1 MGQLGLSHFGPLEQK
16 IHFKATLRP
25 KENPSVNQALATSS
39 LDSSPETTRFGSG
52 KSVKRLEDQQLLLGA
67 GQYTND
73 VTLPGQSHLV
83 FLRSPYPHAK
93 ITRLDTMAAK
103 AMPGVYGLITGQD
116 LLAAGVK
123 PMARPMNFK
132 RADGGPLSSTTRYP
146 LATDTVRFVGE
157 PIAAVVADTEENAR
171 NAAEAIQIEFDP
183 LQSASTLAD
192 ALAPNAPLFTEAPDN
207 RVAETRYGDITATQA
222 AFAQAAHVVHLDIVN
237 QRVAALAIEPRSV
250 LAYPENGRL
259 TIRMSSQM
267 PTGVRTTVSDLLGID
282 KEKVRVLV
290 GDVGGGFGMKTG
302 AYAEDVVTAFC
313 AHTLARP
320 VKWIADRSEEFL
332 SSAHGRDIQT
342 KASLALAQDGKILG
356 LRIETLANVGAYPTM
371 TGLAIQMLIGPWV
384 QSSVYDIQT
393 IDYHFTG
400 VMTNTASTGAYR
412 GAGRP
417 EAIYNMERLM
427 DEAARVSGIDRVQ
440 LRRKNLIKPDQMPY
454 KNPMGQVY
462 DTGAFEMIMNEALE
476 KADWHG
482 FAKREAASKAKGLWR
497 GLGIATFL
505 EWTGGNALEENV
517 QVQILADGMIEVV
530 SAVNAM
536 GQGIATSL
544 AQLVVDVF
552 GVDISQVRVILG
564 DTDRANG
571 FGSAGSRSLF
581 TGGSAMRVGAE
592 KTLDKARE
600 LAGQALEA
608 SASDLAYQGGTFSVK
623 GTDLKISLADLAKR
637 QPEARIEMQSSTTA
651 SGPTWPNGCHI
662 CEIELNPATG
672 ETKVVSYISMNDAG
686 RIVNPM
692 IVEGQLDGGAVQGMG
707 QALLEGMVY
716 DAESGQLLT
725 GSLMDYAAP
734 RADIMPEMFHTF
746 TNQTVPSTNNV
757 LGVKGVG
764 ELGTIGA
771 TPCVVNAVADAMAR
785 NGHADKALKLQMPMT
800 AFRLWELLHSV

>member
-1 MGQLGLSHFGPLEQK
+1 M
-16 IHFKATLRP
+16 
-25 KENPSVNQALATSS
+25 NQALATSS
-39 LDSSPETTRFGSG
+39 VDSSPETTRFGSG

-73 VTLPGQSHLV
+73 VTLPNQSYLV

-93 ITRLDTMAAK
+93 ITRLNTSAAK

-116 LLAAGVK
+116 LLTAGVK

-132 RADGGPLSSTTRYP
+132 RADGGPLSSTTRHL

-157 PIAAVVADTEENAR
+157 PIVAVVADSEENAR

-192 ALAPNAPLFTEAPDN
+192 ALAPHPPLFTEAPDN

-267 PTGVRTTVSDLLGID
+267 PTGVRTTVSDLIGLD

-427 DEAARVSGIDRVQ
+427 DEAARVSGIDRIE
-440 LRRKNLIKPDQMPY
+440 LRRKNFIKPEQMPY

-476 KADWHG
+476 KADWQG

-517 QVQILADGMIEVV
+517 QVQILADGMIEVA

-592 KTLDKARE
+592 KTLDKARD

-608 SASDLAYQGGTFSVK
+608 SPADLAYQSGTFSIK
-623 GTDLKISLADLAKR
+623 GTDLQISLADLAKR
-637 QPEARIEMQSSTTA
+637 QPDARIEMQSSTTA
-651 SGPTWPNGCHI
+651 NGPTWPNGCHI

-672 ETKVVSYISMNDAG
+672 ETKVVSYTSMNDAG

-785 NGHADKALKLQMPMT
+785 NGHADKALKIQMPMT
-800 AFRLWELLHSV
+800 SFRLWELLHSA

>member
-1 MGQLGLSHFGPLEQK
+1 M
-16 IHFKATLRP
+16 
-25 KENPSVNQALATSS
+25 NQASATSS
-39 LDSSPETTRFGSG
+39 LDSTPETARFGSG
-52 KSVKRLEDQQLLLGA
+52 QSVKRLEDQQLLVGA

-73 VTLPGQSHLV
+73 VSLPNQSFLV
-83 FLRSPYPHAK
+83 FFRSPYPHAK
-93 ITRLDTMAAK
+93 ITRLDTSAAK
-103 AMPGVYGLITGQD
+103 GMPGVHGLITGQD

-123 PMARPMNFK
+123 PMARAMNFK
-132 RADGGPLSSTTRYP
+132 RADGSPLSSTTRYP

-157 PIAAVVADTEENAR
+157 PIVAVVADTEENAR
-171 NAAEAIQIEFDP
+171 NASEAIQIEFDP
-183 LQSASTLAD
+183 LQSASNLAD
-192 ALAPNAPLFTEAPDN
+192 ALAPNAPLFTDAPDN

-222 AFAQAAHVVHLDIVN
+222 AFKQAAHVVHLDIVN

-259 TIRMSSQM
+259 TIRMSTQM

-342 KASLALAQDGKILG
+342 KASLALAQNGKILG

-427 DEAARVSGIDRVQ
+427 DEAARVSGIDRVE
-440 LRRKNLIKPDQMPY
+440 LRRQNFIKPEQMPY
-454 KNPMGQVY
+454 KNPMGQIY
-462 DTGAFEMIMNEALE
+462 DTGAFEMIMNGALE
-476 KADWHG
+476 KANWQG
-482 FAKREAASKAKGLWR
+482 FAKREAASKAKGFWR

-608 SASDLAYQGGTFSVK
+608 SAADLAYQGGTFSVK
-623 GTDLKISLADLAKR
+623 GTDLQISLADLAKR

-672 ETKVVSYISMNDAG
+672 ETKVVSYTSMNDAG

-707 QALLEGMVY
+707 QALLEGLVY
-716 DAESGQLLT
+716 DPESGQLLT

-785 NGHADKALKLQMPMT
+785 NGHANKALKLQMPMT
-800 AFRLWELLHSV
+800 PFRLWELLHSA

>member
-1 MGQLGLSHFGPLEQK
+1 MGQLGVSHFRPLKQK

-73 VTLPGQSHLV
+73 VTLPGQSYLV

-93 ITRLDTMAAK
+93 ITRLDTSGAK

-123 PMARPMNFK
+123 PMARAMNFK
-132 RADGGPLSSTTRYP
+132 RTDGSPLSSTTRYP

-157 PIAAVVADTEENAR
+157 PIVAIVADTEENAR
-171 NAAEAIQIEFDP
+171 NAAEAIQIDFDP

-267 PTGVRTTVSDLLGID
+267 PTGVRTTVSDLIGID
-282 KEKVRVLV
+282 KEKIRVLV

-462 DTGAFEMIMNEALE
+462 DTGAFEMIMNEALG

-608 SASDLAYQGGTFSVK
+608 SATDLAYQGGTFSVK

-662 CEIELNPATG
+662 CEVELNPATG
-672 ETKVVSYISMNDAG
+672 ETKVVSYTSMNDAG

-785 NGHADKALKLQMPMT
+785 NGNANKALKLQMPMT
-800 AFRLWELLHSV
+800 PFRLWELLHTE

>member
-1 MGQLGLSHFGPLEQK
+1 MSDNATQAIPEQ
-16 IHFKATLRP
+16 
-25 KENPSVNQALATSS
+25 
-39 LDSSPETTRFGSG
+39 TTRFGSG
-52 KSVKRLEDQQLLLGA
+52 NAVKRVEDQLLLMGSGTYA
-67 GQYTND
+67 ND
-73 VTLPGQSHLV
+73 VSLPGQTHLV

-93 ITRLDTMAAK
+93 ITSIDTQAAK
-103 AMPGVYGLITGQD
+103 AMPGVHGVLTGQD
-116 LLAAGVK
+116 LLASGLK

-132 RADGGPLSSTTRYP
+132 RADGSPLSSTTRFI

-157 PIAAVVADTEENAR
+157 PIVAVVADTEEQAK
-171 NAAEAIQIEFDP
+171 NAAEAIQIDFEP
-183 LQSASTLAD
+183 LASATLLSD
-192 ALAPNAPLFTEAPDN
+192 ALAASAPLLTEAPDN
-207 RVAETRYGDITATQA
+207 RVAETRYGDAAATQK
-222 AFAQAAHVVHLDIVN
+222 AFDQAAHVVHLNIVN
-237 QRVAALAIEPRSV
+237 QRLAALSIEPRSV
-250 LAYPENGRL
+250 LAYVDNGRL
-259 TIRMSSQM
+259 TIRLSSQM
-267 PTGVRTTVSDLLGID
+267 PTGVRTAVCDVIGLN
-282 KEKVRVLV
+282 KENVRVIV

-302 AYAEDVVTAFC
+302 AYAEDLVTAYC
-313 AHTLARP
+313 AHKLGRP
-320 VKWIADRSEEFL
+320 VKWIADRNEEFL
-332 SSAHGRDIQT
+332 SSSHGRDIETQ
-342 KASLALAQDGKILG
+342 ASMALAQDGKILG

-400 VMTNTASTGAYR
+400 VLTNTASTGAYR

-417 EAIYNMERLM
+417 EAIYNIERLM
-427 DEAARVSGIDRVQ
+427 DEAARVSGIDRIE
-440 LRRKNLIKPDQMPY
+440 LRRKNFVTPSQMPY

-462 DTGAFEMIMNEALE
+462 DVGAFEMIMDEALQ
-476 KADWHG
+476 KADWNG
-482 FAKREAASKAKGLWR
+482 FAQREAASKAKGLWR
-497 GLGIATFL
+497 GLGVATFL

-517 QVQILADGMIEVV
+517 QVQILADGMIEVT

-552 GVDISQVRVILG
+552 GVDISQVRVMLG

-608 SASDLAYQGGTFSVK
+608 SPADLAYQSGSFSVK
-623 GTDLKISLADLAKR
+623 GTDLKISLAELAKR
-637 QPEARIEMQSSTTA
+637 QPDARIEIQSSTTA

-662 CEIELNPATG
+662 CEVEVNPSTG
-672 ETKVVSYISMNDAG
+672 ETQVVSYTSVNDIG
-686 RIVNPM
+686 RVVNPM

-707 QALLEGMVY
+707 QALLEALVY
-716 DAESGQLLT
+716 DAESGQLVT

-734 RADIMPEMFHTF
+734 RADIMPQMFKTY
-746 TNQTVPSTNNV
+746 TNQSVPSTNNV

-771 TPCVVNAVADAMAR
+771 TPCVVNAIADALAR
-785 NGHADKALKLQMPMT
+785 NGQADKAPKLQMPLT
-800 AFRLWELLHSV
+800 PYKLWEQMQTN

>member
-1 MGQLGLSHFGPLEQK
+1 MNQTAS
-16 IHFKATLRP
+16 
-25 KENPSVNQALATSS
+25 NPSQTVPTDIA
-39 LDSSPETTRFGSG
+39 RFGSG
-52 KSVKRLEDQQLLLGA
+52 KSVHRLEDQQLLLGA
-67 GQYTND
+67 GVYAND
-73 VTLPGQSHLV
+73 VSLPEQSHLV
-83 FLRSPYPHAK
+83 FLRSPYPHAN
-93 ITRLDTMAAK
+93 ITRLDTTAAQ
-103 AMPGVYGLITGQD
+103 AMPGVLAVVSGQD
-116 LLAAGVK
+116 LKAAGVK
-123 PMARPMNFK
+123 PMARAMNFK
-132 RADGGPLSSTTRYP
+132 RADGSPLSSTTRHI
-146 LATDTVRFVGE
+146 LATEKVRFVGE
-157 PIAAVVADTEENAR
+157 PIVAVVAITEVIAR
-171 NAAEAIQIEFDP
+171 NAIEAIDIEFDALP
-183 LQSASTLAD
+183 CVTTLAD
-192 ALAPNAPLFTEAPDN
+192 ALANNAPLLTEAPDN
-207 RVAETRYGDITATQA
+207 RVAETRYGDVQATQA
-222 AFAQAAHVVHLDIVN
+222 AFDQAAHVVHLDIVN
-237 QRVAALAIEPRSV
+237 QRVAALSIEPRSV
-250 LAYPENGRL
+250 LAYPEQGRL
-259 TIRMSSQM
+259 HIRMSSQM
-267 PTGVRTTVSDLLGID
+267 PTGVRGTVSDLLGID
-282 KEKVRVLV
+282 KEKIRVIV

-302 AYAEDVVTAFC
+302 AYAEDVVTAYC
-313 AHTLARP
+313 AHTLQRP

-332 SSAHGRDIQT
+332 SSSHGRDIET
-342 KASLALAQDGKILG
+342 KASLALACDGKILG

-417 EAIYNMERLM
+417 EAIYNIERLI

-440 LRRKNLIKPDQMPY
+440 LRRRNFIQAAQMPY

-462 DTGAFEMIMNEALE
+462 DTGAFEMIMDQALE
-476 KADWHG
+476 KADWSG
-482 FAKREAASKAKGLWR
+482 FAKREAESKAKGLWR

-517 QVQILADGMIEVV
+517 HVQILADGTIEVA

-552 GVDISQVRVILG
+552 GVDIAQVRVVLG

-608 SASDLAYQGGTFSVK
+608 SPADLAYASGSFSVK

-637 QPEARIEMQSSTTA
+637 QPDARIEMQSSTTA

-662 CEIELNPATG
+662 CEVEVNPSTG
-672 ETKVVSYISMNDAG
+672 ETSVVSYTSMNDVG

-707 QALLEGMVY
+707 QALLESLVY
-716 DAESGQLLT
+716 DAESGQLVT

-734 RADIMPEMFHTF
+734 RADIMPQMFHTF

-771 TPCVVNAVADAMAR
+771 TPCVVNAIADAFSR
-785 NGHADKALKLQMPMT
+785 NGKSQKSQKLQMPLT
-800 AFRLWELLHSV
+800 PFRLWEILNAT

>member
-1 MGQLGLSHFGPLEQK
+1 
-16 IHFKATLRP
+16 
-25 KENPSVNQALATSS
+25 VNQALATSS

-672 ETKVVSYISMNDAG
+672 ETKVVSYTSMNDAG

>member
-1 MGQLGLSHFGPLEQK
+1 MRQHGMSQFHHLEQK
-16 IHFKATLRP
+16 IHFKATLRV

-39 LDSSPETTRFGSG
+39 LDSSPETNRFGSG

-67 GQYTND
+67 GQYTSD
-73 VTLPGQSHLV
+73 VTLPGQSYLV

-93 ITRLDTMAAK
+93 ITHLDTSAAK

-123 PMARPMNFK
+123 PMARPMNYK

-192 ALAPNAPLFTEAPDN
+192 ALAPNAPLLTEAPDN
-207 RVAETRYGDITATQA
+207 RVAETRYGDITATA
-222 AFAQAAHVVHLDIVN
+222 LAFEQAAHVVHLDIVN
-237 QRVAALAIEPRSV
+237 QRVAALSIEPRSV

-267 PTGVRTTVSDLLGID
+267 PSGVRTTVSDLIGID
-282 KEKVRVLV
+282 TEKVRVLV

-371 TGLAIQMLIGPWV
+371 TGLTIQLLIGPWV

-427 DEAARVSGIDRVQ
+427 DEAARVSGIDRVA
-440 LRRKNLIKPDQMPY
+440 LRRKNFIKPEQMPY

-462 DTGAFEMIMNEALE
+462 DTGAFEMIMSEALE

-482 FAKREAASKAKGLWR
+482 FANREAASKAKGLWR

-517 QVQILADGMIEVV
+517 QVQILADGMIEVA

-552 GVDISQVRVILG
+552 GVDISQVRVMLG

-592 KTLDKARE
+592 KALDKARD

-608 SASDLAYQGGTFSVK
+608 SPADLAYQGGTFSIK
-623 GTDLKISLADLAKR
+623 GTDLQISLADLAKR
-637 QPEARIEMQSSTTA
+637 QPEARIEMQSSTSA

-662 CEIELNPATG
+662 CEVELNPATG
-672 ETKVVSYISMNDAG
+672 ETKVVSYTSMNDAG

-707 QALLEGMVY
+707 QALLEGLVY
-716 DAESGQLLT
+716 DPESGQLLT

-734 RADIMPEMFHTF
+734 RADIMPQMFHTF

-785 NGHADKALKLQMPMT
+785 NGNAHKALKLQMPMT
-800 AFRLWELLHSV
+800 PFRLWELLHTV

>member
-1 MGQLGLSHFGPLEQK
+1 LTT
-16 IHFKATLRP
+16 TLA
-25 KENPSVNQALATSS
+25 PSAQ
-39 LDSSPETTRFGSG
+39 DSAQPNTRFGSG
-52 KSVKRLEDQQLLLGA
+52 QAVKRVEDQLLLLGA
-67 GQYTND
+67 GRYTND
-73 VTLPGQSHLV
+73 VSLPDQSRLV

-93 ITRLDTMAAK
+93 IKSIDTQAAK
-103 AMPGVYGLITGQD
+103 AMPGVHVILTGD
-116 LLAAGVK
+116 ELLAAGVK
-123 PMARPMNFK
+123 HMARPMNFK
-132 RADGGPLSSTTRYP
+132 RADGSDLSSTTRHI
-146 LATDTVRFVGE
+146 LATGTVRFVGE
-157 PIAAVVADTEENAR
+157 PIVAVVADTEEQAQ
-171 NAAEAIQIEFDP
+171 NAAEAIQIDFDP
-183 LQSASTLAD
+183 LPSATNLAD
-192 ALAPNAPLFTEAPDN
+192 ALAPSAPLFTDAPDN
-207 RVAETRYGDITATQA
+207 RVAETRYGDAAATQA
-222 AFAQAAHVVHLDIVN
+222 AFDKAAHVVHLNIVN
-237 QRVAALAIEPRSV
+237 QRLAALSIEPRSV
-250 LAYPENGRL
+250 LAYVENGRL
-259 TIRMSSQM
+259 NIRMSSQM
-267 PTGVRTTVSDLLGID
+267 PTGVRTAVCDILGLT
-282 KEKVRVLV
+282 KENVRVIV

-302 AYAEDVVTAFC
+302 AYAEDLVTAYC
-313 AHTLARP
+313 AHKLGRP
-320 VKWIADRSEEFL
+320 VKWIADRGEDFL
-332 SSAHGRDIQT
+332 SSSHGRDIET
-342 KASLALAQDGKILG
+342 KASMALAQDGKILG
-356 LRIETLANVGAYPTM
+356 LRIESLANVGAYPTM

-400 VMTNTASTGAYR
+400 VLTNTASTGAYR

-427 DEAARVSGIDRVQ
+427 DEAARVSGIDRIE
-440 LRRKNLIKPDQMPY
+440 LRRKNFVKPSQMPY

-462 DTGAFEMIMNEALE
+462 DVGAFEMIMDEALQ
-476 KADWHG
+476 KADWQG
-482 FAKREAASKAKGLWR
+482 FAVREAQSKAKGLWR
-497 GLGIATFL
+497 GLGVATFL

-517 QVQILADGMIEVV
+517 TVQILADGTIEVA

-608 SASDLAYQGGTFSVK
+608 APADLAYQAGSFSIK
-623 GTDLKISLADLAKR
+623 GTDVTISLADLAKR
-637 QPEARIEMQSSTTA
+637 QPDARIEMQSSTTA

-662 CEIELNPATG
+662 CEVEVNPSTG
-672 ETKVVSYISMNDAG
+672 ETQVVSYTSVNDVG
-686 RIVNPM
+686 RVVNPL

-707 QALLEGMVY
+707 QALLEAIVY
-716 DAESGQLLT
+716 DAESGQLVT

-734 RADIMPEMFHTF
+734 RADIMPQMFHTF

-771 TPCVVNAVADAMAR
+771 TPAVVNAVADALAR
-785 NGHADKALKLQMPMT
+785 NGKSHQAPKLQMPLT
-800 AFRLWELLHSV
+800 PFKLWEQMQVD

>member
-1 MGQLGLSHFGPLEQK
+1 M
-16 IHFKATLRP
+16 
-25 KENPSVNQALATSS
+25 NQALATSS
-39 LDSSPETTRFGSG
+39 VDSSPETTRFGSG

-73 VTLPGQSHLV
+73 VTLPNQSYLV

-93 ITRLDTMAAK
+93 ITRLDTSAAK

-132 RADGGPLSSTTRYP
+132 RADGSPLSSTTRHP

-157 PIAAVVADTEENAR
+157 PIVAVVADSEENAR
-171 NAAEAIQIEFDP
+171 NAAEAIEIEFDP

-267 PTGVRTTVSDLLGID
+267 PTGVRTTVSDLIGLD

-427 DEAARVSGIDRVQ
+427 DEAARVSGIDRVE
-440 LRRKNLIKPDQMPY
+440 LRRKNFIKPEQMPY

-517 QVQILADGMIEVV
+517 QVQILADGMIEVA

-592 KTLDKARE
+592 KTLDKARD

-608 SASDLAYQGGTFSVK
+608 SPADLAYQGGTFSVK

-672 ETKVVSYISMNDAG
+672 ETKVISYTSMNDAG

-785 NGHADKALKLQMPMT
+785 NGHAQKALKLQMPMT
-800 AFRLWELLHSV
+800 PFRLWEQLHTA

>member
-1 MGQLGLSHFGPLEQK
+1 M
-16 IHFKATLRP
+16 TTRP
-25 KENPSVNQALATSS
+25 AHSDQDSPSTS
-39 LDSSPETTRFGSG
+39 TRFGSG
-52 KSVKRLEDQQLLLGA
+52 QAVKRVEDQLLLLGE
-67 GQYTND
+67 GRYTND
-73 VTLPGQSHLV
+73 VHLPGQMHLV

-93 ITRLDTMAAK
+93 IKGIDTQAAK
-103 AMPGVYGLITGQD
+103 AMPGVHLVLTGNE
-116 LLAAGVK
+116 LLAAGIK
-123 PMARPMNFK
+123 HMARPMNFK
-132 RADGGPLSSTTRYP
+132 RADGGNLSSTTRYI

-157 PIAAVVADTEENAR
+157 PVVAVVADSLEQAQNATEAV
-171 NAAEAIQIEFDP
+171 QIDFEP
-183 LQSASTLAD
+183 LTSATNLTD
-192 ALAPNAPLFTEAPDN
+192 ALSPSAPLFTDAPDN
-207 RVAETRYGDITATQA
+207 RVAETRYGDAAATQA
-222 AFAQAAHVVHLDIVN
+222 AFDKAAHVVHLDIVN
-237 QRVAALAIEPRSV
+237 QRLAALSIEPRSV
-250 LAYPENGRL
+250 LAYVENGRL
-259 TIRMSSQM
+259 NVRMSSQM
-267 PTGVRTTVSDLLGID
+267 PTGVRTAVCDVLGLD
-282 KEKVRVLV
+282 KENVRVIV

-302 AYAEDVVTAFC
+302 AYAEDLVTAYC
-313 AHTLARP
+313 AHKLSRP
-320 VKWIADRSEEFL
+320 VKWIAERGEDFL
-332 SSAHGRDIQT
+332 SSSHGRDIET
-342 KASLALAQDGKILG
+342 KAAMALAQDGKILG

-427 DEAARVSGIDRVQ
+427 DEAARVSGIDRIE
-440 LRRKNLIKPDQMPY
+440 LRRKNFVKPSQMPY

-462 DTGAFEMIMNEALE
+462 DVGAFEMIMDEALQ
-476 KADWHG
+476 KADWQN
-482 FAKREAASKAKGLWR
+482 FASREAQSKAKGLWR

-517 QVQILADGMIEVV
+517 TVQILADGMIEVA

-552 GVDISQVRVILG
+552 KVDISKVRVILG

-608 SASDLAYQGGTFSVK
+608 APGDLAYDSGTFNVK
-623 GTDLKISLADLAKR
+623 GTDLNISLADLAQR
-637 QPEARIEMQSSTTA
+637 QPDAKIELHSSTTA

-662 CEIELNPATG
+662 CEVEVNPATG
-672 ETKVVSYISMNDAG
+672 ETSVVSYTSMNDVG

-707 QALLEGMVY
+707 QALLESLVY
-716 DAESGQLLT
+716 DAESGQLVT

-734 RADIMPEMFHTF
+734 RADIMPQMFKTY
-746 TNQTVPSTNNV
+746 TNQSIPSTNNV

-771 TPCVVNAVADAMAR
+771 TPCVVNAIADALSR
-785 NGHADKALKLQMPMT
+785 NGHPQKSQKLQMPVT
-800 AFRLWELLHSV
+800 PFRLWELLSSQ

>member
-1 MGQLGLSHFGPLEQK
+1 
-16 IHFKATLRP
+16 
-25 KENPSVNQALATSS
+25 VNQASATSS
-39 LDSSPETTRFGSG
+39 LDSTPETARFGSG
-52 KSVKRLEDQQLLLGA
+52 QSVKRLEDQQLLVGA

-73 VTLPGQSHLV
+73 VSLPNQSFLV
-83 FLRSPYPHAK
+83 FFRSPYPHAK
-93 ITRLDTMAAK
+93 ITRLDTSAAK
-103 AMPGVYGLITGQD
+103 GMPGVHGLITGQD

-123 PMARPMNFK
+123 PMARAMNFK
-132 RADGGPLSSTTRYP
+132 RADGSPLSSTTRYP

-157 PIAAVVADTEENAR
+157 PIVAVVADTEENAR
-171 NAAEAIQIEFDP
+171 NASEAIQIEFDP
-183 LQSASTLAD
+183 LQSASNLAD
-192 ALAPNAPLFTEAPDN
+192 ALAPNAPLFTDAPDN

-222 AFAQAAHVVHLDIVN
+222 AFKQAAHVVHLDIVN

-259 TIRMSSQM
+259 TIRMSTQM

-342 KASLALAQDGKILG
+342 KASLALAQNGKILG

-427 DEAARVSGIDRVQ
+427 DEAARVSGIDRVE
-440 LRRKNLIKPDQMPY
+440 LRRQNFIKPEQMPY
-454 KNPMGQVY
+454 KNPMGQIY
-462 DTGAFEMIMNEALE
+462 DTGAFEMIMNGALE
-476 KADWHG
+476 KANWQG
-482 FAKREAASKAKGLWR
+482 FAKREAASKAKGFWR

-592 KTLDKARE
+592 EALDKARD
-600 LAGQALEA
+600 LAGLALEA
-608 SASDLAYQGGTFSVK
+608 SPADLAYQGGTFSVK
-623 GTDLKISLADLAKR
+623 GTDLQISLADLAKR

-662 CEIELNPATG
+662 CEVELNPATG
-672 ETKVVSYISMNDAG
+672 ETKVVSYTSMNDAG

-707 QALLEGMVY
+707 QALLEGLVY
-716 DAESGQLLT
+716 DPESGQLLT

-734 RADIMPEMFHTF
+734 RADIMPAMFHTF

-771 TPCVVNAVADAMAR
+771 TPCVVNAVADALAR
-785 NGHADKALKLQMPMT
+785 NGQADKAPKLQMPMT
-800 AFRLWELLHSV
+800 PFRLWQLLHAG

>member
-1 MGQLGLSHFGPLEQK
+1 MNQTAS
-16 IHFKATLRP
+16 
-25 KENPSVNQALATSS
+25 NPSQTVPTDIA
-39 LDSSPETTRFGSG
+39 RFGSG
-52 KSVKRLEDQQLLLGA
+52 KSVHRLEDQQLLLGSGVYA
-67 GQYTND
+67 ND
-73 VTLPGQSHLV
+73 VSLPGQSHLV
-83 FLRSPYPHAK
+83 FLRSPYPHAN
-93 ITRLDTMAAK
+93 ITRLDTTAAQ
-103 AMPGVYGLITGQD
+103 AMPGVLAVVSGQD
-116 LLAAGVK
+116 LKAAGVK
-123 PMARPMNFK
+123 PMARAMNFK
-132 RADGGPLSSTTRYP
+132 RADGSPLSSTTRHI
-146 LATDTVRFVGE
+146 LATEKVRFVGE
-157 PIAAVVADTEENAR
+157 PIVAVVAITEVIAR
-171 NAAEAIQIEFDP
+171 NAIEAIDIEFDALP
-183 LQSASTLAD
+183 CVTTLAD
-192 ALAPNAPLFTEAPDN
+192 ALANNAPLLTEAPDN
-207 RVAETRYGDITATQA
+207 RVAETRYGDVQATQA
-222 AFAQAAHVVHLDIVN
+222 AFDQAAHVVHLDIVN
-237 QRVAALAIEPRSV
+237 QRVAALSIEPRSV
-250 LAYPENGRL
+250 LAYPEQGRL
-259 TIRMSSQM
+259 HIRMSSQM
-267 PTGVRTTVSDLLGID
+267 PTGVRGTVADLLGID
-282 KEKVRVLV
+282 KEKIRVIV

-302 AYAEDVVTAFC
+302 AYAEDVVTAYC
-313 AHTLARP
+313 AHTLQRP

-332 SSAHGRDIQT
+332 SSSHGRDIET
-342 KASLALAQDGKILG
+342 KASLALASDGKILG

-417 EAIYNMERLM
+417 EAIYNIERLI

-440 LRRKNLIKPDQMPY
+440 LRRRNFIQAAQMPY

-462 DTGAFEMIMNEALE
+462 DTGAFEMIMDQALE
-476 KADWHG
+476 KADWSG
-482 FAKREAASKAKGLWR
+482 FAKREAESKAKGLWR

-517 QVQILADGMIEVV
+517 HVQILADGTIEVA

-552 GVDISQVRVILG
+552 GVDIAQVRVVLG

-608 SASDLAYQGGTFSVK
+608 SPADLAYASGSFSVK

-637 QPEARIEMQSSTTA
+637 QPDARIEMQSSTTA

-662 CEIELNPATG
+662 CEVEVNPSTG
-672 ETKVVSYISMNDAG
+672 ETSVVSYTSMNDVG

-707 QALLEGMVY
+707 QALLESLVY
-716 DAESGQLLT
+716 DAESGQLVT

-734 RADIMPEMFHTF
+734 RADIMPQMFHTF

-771 TPCVVNAVADAMAR
+771 TPCVVNAIADAISR
-785 NGHADKALKLQMPMT
+785 NGKSQKSQKLQMPLT
-800 AFRLWELLHSV
+800 PFRLWETLNAA

>member
-1 MGQLGLSHFGPLEQK
+1 MNQTAS
-16 IHFKATLRP
+16 
-25 KENPSVNQALATSS
+25 NPSQTVPTDIA
-39 LDSSPETTRFGSG
+39 RFGSG
-52 KSVKRLEDQQLLLGA
+52 KSVHRLEDQQLLLGA
-67 GQYTND
+67 GVYAND
-73 VTLPGQSHLV
+73 VSLPEQSHLV
-83 FLRSPYPHAK
+83 FLRSPYPHAN
-93 ITRLDTMAAK
+93 ITRLDTTAAQ
-103 AMPGVYGLITGQD
+103 AMPGVLAVVSGQD
-116 LLAAGVK
+116 LKAAGVK
-123 PMARPMNFK
+123 PMARAMNFK
-132 RADGGPLSSTTRYP
+132 RSDGSPLSSTTRHI
-146 LATDTVRFVGE
+146 LATERVRFVGE
-157 PIAAVVADTEENAR
+157 PIVAVVATTEVIAR
-171 NAAEAIQIEFDP
+171 NAIEAIDIEFDALP
-183 LQSASTLAD
+183 CVTRLAD
-192 ALAPNAPLFTEAPDN
+192 ALAHNAPLLTDAPDN
-207 RVAETRYGDITATQA
+207 RVAETRYGDAQATQA
-222 AFAQAAHVVHLDIVN
+222 AFDQAAHVVHLDIVN
-237 QRVAALAIEPRSV
+237 QRVAALSIEPRSV
-250 LAYPENGRL
+250 LAYPEQGRL
-259 TIRMSSQM
+259 HIRMSSQM
-267 PTGVRTTVSDLLGID
+267 PTGVRGTVSDLLGID
-282 KEKVRVLV
+282 KEKIRVIV

-302 AYAEDVVTAFC
+302 AYAEDVVTAYC
-313 AHTLARP
+313 AHTLQRP
-320 VKWIADRSEEFL
+320 VKWIADRNEEFL
-332 SSAHGRDIQT
+332 SSSHGRDIET
-342 KASLALAQDGKILG
+342 KASLALASDGKILG

-417 EAIYNMERLM
+417 EAIYNIERLI

-440 LRRKNLIKPDQMPY
+440 LRRRNFIQAAQMPY
-454 KNPMGQVY
+454 KNPMGQIY
-462 DTGAFEMIMNEALE
+462 DTGAFEMIMDQALE
-476 KADWHG
+476 KADWSG
-482 FAKREAASKAKGLWR
+482 FAKREAESKAKGLWR

-517 QVQILADGMIEVV
+517 HVQILADGTIEVA

-552 GVDISQVRVILG
+552 GVDIAQVRVVLG

-608 SASDLAYQGGTFSVK
+608 SPADLAYASGSFSVK

-637 QPEARIEMQSSTTA
+637 QPDARIEMQSSTTA

-662 CEIELNPATG
+662 CEVEVNPYTG
-672 ETKVVSYISMNDAG
+672 ETSVVSYTSMNDVG

-707 QALLEGMVY
+707 QALLESLVY
-716 DAESGQLLT
+716 DAESGQLVT

-734 RADIMPEMFHTF
+734 RADIMPQMFHTF

-771 TPCVVNAVADAMAR
+771 TPCVVNAIADAISR
-785 NGHADKALKLQMPMT
+785 NGKSQKSQKLQMPLT
-800 AFRLWELLHSV
+800 PFRLWEILNAA

>member
-1 MGQLGLSHFGPLEQK
+1 M
-16 IHFKATLRP
+16 
-25 KENPSVNQALATSS
+25 NQALATSS
-39 LDSSPETTRFGSG
+39 LDPSPETTRFGSG

-67 GQYTND
+67 GQFTND
-73 VTLPGQSHLV
+73 VSLPNQSYLV

-93 ITRLDTMAAK
+93 ITRLDTSAAK

-132 RADGGPLSSTTRYP
+132 RADGGPLSSTNRYP

-157 PIAAVVADTEENAR
+157 PIVAVVADTEENAR
-171 NAAEAIQIEFDP
+171 NAAEVIQVEFDP

-222 AFAQAAHVVHLDIVN
+222 AFEQAAHVVHLDIVN

-250 LAYPENGRL
+250 LAYSENGRL
-259 TIRMSSQM
+259 TLRMSSQM
-267 PTGVRTTVSDLLGID
+267 PSGVRTTISDLIGID
-282 KEKVRVLV
+282 KEKVRVIV

-332 SSAHGRDIQT
+332 SSSHGRDIQT

-371 TGLAIQMLIGPWV
+371 TGLTIQLLIGPWV

-427 DEAARVSGIDRVQ
+427 DEAARVSGIDRVE
-440 LRRKNLIKPDQMPY
+440 LRRKNFIKPEQMPY

-476 KADWHG
+476 KANWHS
-482 FAKREAASKAKGLWR
+482 FAKREADSKAKGLWR

-517 QVQILADGMIEVV
+517 QVQILADGMIEVA

-592 KTLDKARE
+592 KTLDKARN

-608 SASDLAYQGGTFSVK
+608 SPADLAYQAGTFSVK
-623 GTDLKISLADLAKR
+623 GTDLQISLADLAKR

-662 CEIELNPATG
+662 CEVELNPATG
-672 ETKVVSYISMNDAG
+672 ETKVVSYTSMNDAG

-707 QALLEGMVY
+707 QALLEGLVY

-734 RADIMPEMFHTF
+734 RADIMPEMFHTH

-771 TPCVVNAVADAMAR
+771 TPCVVNALADALAR
-785 NGHADKALKLQMPMT
+785 NGNADKAPKLQMPLT
-800 AFRLWELLHSV
+800 PFRLWELLHKA

>member
-1 MGQLGLSHFGPLEQK
+1 M
-16 IHFKATLRP
+16 
-25 KENPSVNQALATSS
+25 NQALATSS

-73 VTLPGQSHLV
+73 VTLPGQSYLV

-93 ITRLDTMAAK
+93 ITRLDTTAAK

-116 LLAAGVK
+116 LLTAGVK

-157 PIAAVVADTEENAR
+157 PIVAIVADTEENAR

-222 AFAQAAHVVHLDIVN
+222 AFAQAAHVIHLDIVN

-462 DTGAFEMIMNEALE
+462 DTGAFEMIMNEALG

-517 QVQILADGMIEVV
+517 QVQILADGMIEVT

-608 SASDLAYQGGTFSVK
+608 SAADLAYQGGTFSVK

-672 ETKVVSYISMNDAG
+672 ETKVVSYTSMNDAG

-800 AFRLWELLHSV
+800 PYRLWELLHSA

>member
-1 MGQLGLSHFGPLEQK
+1 MNQTAS
-16 IHFKATLRP
+16 
-25 KENPSVNQALATSS
+25 NPSQTVPTDIA
-39 LDSSPETTRFGSG
+39 RFGSG
-52 KSVKRLEDQQLLLGA
+52 KSVHRLEDQQLLLGA
-67 GQYTND
+67 GVYAND
-73 VTLPGQSHLV
+73 VSLPDQSHLV
-83 FLRSPYPHAK
+83 FLRSPYPHAN
-93 ITRLDTMAAK
+93 ITRLDTTSAQ
-103 AMPGVYGLITGQD
+103 AMPGVLAVVSGQD
-116 LLAAGVK
+116 LKAAGIK
-123 PMARPMNFK
+123 PMARAMNFK
-132 RADGGPLSSTTRYP
+132 RADGSPLSSTTRHI
-146 LATDTVRFVGE
+146 LATEKVRFVGE
-157 PIAAVVADTEENAR
+157 PIVAVVAITEVIAR
-171 NAAEAIQIEFDP
+171 NAIEAIDIEFAALP
-183 LQSASTLAD
+183 CVTTLTD
-192 ALAPNAPLFTEAPDN
+192 ALANNAPLLTEAPDN
-207 RVAETRYGDITATQA
+207 RVAETRYGDAQATQA
-222 AFAQAAHVVHLDIVN
+222 AFDQAAHVVHLDIVN
-237 QRVAALAIEPRSV
+237 QRVAALSIEPRSV
-250 LAYPENGRL
+250 LAYPEQGRL
-259 TIRMSSQM
+259 HIRMSSQM
-267 PTGVRTTVSDLLGID
+267 PTGVRGTVSDLLGID
-282 KEKVRVLV
+282 KEKIRVIV

-302 AYAEDVVTAFC
+302 AYAEDVVTAYC
-313 AHTLARP
+313 AHTLQRP

-332 SSAHGRDIQT
+332 SSSHGRDIET
-342 KASLALAQDGKILG
+342 KASLALASDGKILG

-417 EAIYNMERLM
+417 EAIYNIERLI

-440 LRRKNLIKPDQMPY
+440 LRRRNFIQAAQMPY

-462 DTGAFEMIMNEALE
+462 DTGAFEMIMDQALE
-476 KADWHG
+476 KADWSG
-482 FAKREAASKAKGLWR
+482 FAKREAESKAKGLWR

-517 QVQILADGMIEVV
+517 HVQILADGTIEVA

-552 GVDISQVRVILG
+552 GVDIAQVRVVLG

-608 SASDLAYQGGTFSVK
+608 SPADLAYVSGSFSVK

-637 QPEARIEMQSSTTA
+637 QPDARIEMQSSTTA

-662 CEIELNPATG
+662 CEVEVNPSTG
-672 ETKVVSYISMNDAG
+672 ETSVVSYTSMNDVG

-707 QALLEGMVY
+707 QALLESLVY
-716 DAESGQLLT
+716 DPESGQLVT

-734 RADIMPEMFHTF
+734 RADIMPQMFHTF

-771 TPCVVNAVADAMAR
+771 TPCVVNAIADAISR
-785 NGHADKALKLQMPMT
+785 NGKSQKSQKLQMPLT
-800 AFRLWELLHSV
+800 PFRLWEILNAA

>member
-1 MGQLGLSHFGPLEQK
+1 MIQS
-16 IHFKATLRP
+16 
-25 KENPSVNQALATSS
+25 LATQ
-39 LDSSPETTRFGSG
+39 DSPQATTRFGSG
-52 KSVKRLEDQQLLLGA
+52 NAVQRVEDQLLLLGA
-67 GQYTND
+67 GKYTND
-73 VTLPGQSHLV
+73 VSLPGQSHLV

-93 ITRLDTMAAK
+93 IVGLDTQAAK
-103 AMPGVYGLITGQD
+103 AMPGVHGVLTGQE
-116 LLAAGVK
+116 LLAAGLK

-132 RADGGPLSSTTRYP
+132 RADGGALSSPTRHI
-146 LATDTVRFVGE
+146 LATDRVRFVGE
-157 PIAAVVADTEENAR
+157 PIAAVVAETEEQAK
-171 NAAEAIQIEFDP
+171 NAAEAIQVDFEP
-183 LQSASTLAD
+183 LPSATRLSD
-192 ALAPNAPLFTEAPDN
+192 ALAPSAPLLTEAPDN
-207 RVAETRYGDITATQA
+207 RVAETRYGDAAATQT
-222 AFAQAAHVVHLDIVN
+222 AFDQAAHVVHLSIVN
-237 QRVAALAIEPRSV
+237 QRLAALSIEPRSV
-250 LAYPENGRL
+250 LAYVDNGRL
-259 TIRMSSQM
+259 TIRLSSQM
-267 PTGVRTTVSDLLGID
+267 PTGVRTAVCDVIGLD
-282 KEKVRVLV
+282 KENVRVIV

-302 AYAEDVVTAFC
+302 AYAEDIVTAYC
-313 AHTLARP
+313 AHKLGRP
-320 VKWIADRSEEFL
+320 VKWIADRNEEFL
-332 SSAHGRDIQT
+332 SSSHGRDIET
-342 KASLALAQDGKILG
+342 KASMAIAKDGKILG

-417 EAIYNMERLM
+417 EAIYNIERLM
-427 DEAARVSGIDRVQ
+427 DEAARVSGIDRIA
-440 LRRKNLIKPDQMPY
+440 LRRKNFVQPSQMPY

-462 DTGAFEMIMNEALE
+462 DVGAFEMIMDEALQ
-476 KADWHG
+476 KADWAG
-482 FAKREAASKAKGLWR
+482 FAQREATSKAKGLWR
-497 GLGIATFL
+497 GLGVATFL

-517 QVQILADGMIEVV
+517 NVQVLADGMIEVT

-552 GVDISQVRVILG
+552 GVDISQVKVILG

-608 SASDLAYQGGTFSVK
+608 SPTDLAYQSGTFSVR
-623 GTDLKISLADLAKR
+623 GTDLQISLADLAKR
-637 QPEARIEMQSSTTA
+637 QPNERIEIQSSTTA

-662 CEIELNPATG
+662 CEVEVNPSTG
-672 ETKVVSYISMNDAG
+672 EAQVVSYTSVNDVG
-686 RIVNPM
+686 RVVNPM
-692 IVEGQLDGGAVQGMG
+692 IVEGQLDGGAIQGMG
-707 QALLEGMVY
+707 QALLEELVY
-716 DAESGQLLT
+716 DPESGQLVT

-734 RADIMPEMFHTF
+734 RADIMPSMFQTY

-771 TPCVVNAVADAMAR
+771 TPCVVNAIADALAR
-785 NGHADKALKLQMPMT
+785 NGLSSRAPQLQMPLT
-800 AFRLWELLHSV
+800 PYKLWEQMQTD

>member
-1 MGQLGLSHFGPLEQK
+1 MNLAS
-16 IHFKATLRP
+16 ATPPHTRP
-25 KENPSVNQALATSS
+25 QENA
-39 LDSSPETTRFGSG
+39 RFGSG
-52 KSVKRLEDQQLLLGA
+52 NAVKRLEDKQLLIGA

-73 VTLPGQSHLV
+73 VTVPGQTHLV

-93 ITRLDTMAAK
+93 IKSIDTQAAK
-103 AMPGVYGLITGQD
+103 AMPGVIGVFTGQD
-116 LLAAGVK
+116 LLAAGLK

-132 RADGGPLSSTTRYP
+132 RADGSDLSSTTRHI
-146 LATDTVRFVGE
+146 LATGTVRFVGE
-157 PIAAVVADTEENAR
+157 PIAAVVADTEEQAK
-171 NAAEAIQIEFDP
+171 NAAEAIELDFEP
-183 LQSASTLAD
+183 LPSVTQMSE
-192 ALAPNAPLFTEAPDN
+192 ALAPSAPLFTDAPDN
-207 RVAETRYGDITATQA
+207 RVAETRYGDAAATQA
-222 AFAQAAHVVHLDIVN
+222 AFDQASHVVHLDIDN
-237 QRVAALAIEPRSV
+237 QRLAALSIEPRSV
-250 LAYPENGRL
+250 LAYPEKGRL
-259 TIRMSSQM
+259 NIRLSSQM
-267 PTGVRTTVSDLLGID
+267 PTGVRTTVCDILGLE
-282 KEKVRVLV
+282 KENVRVLV

-302 AYAEDVVTAFC
+302 AYAEDIVTAYC
-313 AHTLARP
+313 AHALGRP
-320 VKWIADRSEEFL
+320 VKWIADRSEDFL
-332 SSAHGRDIQT
+332 SSSHGRDIKT
-342 KASLALAQDGKILG
+342 KASLALAKDGKIVG

-384 QSSVYDIQT
+384 QNSVYDIQT

-400 VMTNTASTGAYR
+400 VMTNTAATGAYR

-427 DEAARVSGIDRVQ
+427 DEASRVSGIDRIE
-440 LRRKNLIKPDQMPY
+440 LRRKNLIQPSQMPY

-462 DTGAFEMIMNEALE
+462 DVGAFEMIMDEALS
-476 KADWHG
+476 KSDWTG
-482 FAKREAASKAKGLWR
+482 FAKREANSKAKGLWR

-517 QVQILADGMIEVV
+517 NVQIQADGVIEVT

-592 KTLDKARE
+592 KTLDKARD

-608 SASDLAYQGGTFSVK
+608 APADLAYQAGSFSVK
-623 GTDLKISLADLAKR
+623 GTDMKISLAELAKR
-637 QPEARIEMQSSTTA
+637 QPNACIEMQSSTTA

-662 CEIELNPATG
+662 CEVEVNPLTG
-672 ETKVVSYISMNDAG
+672 ETQVVSYTSVNDVG

-707 QALLEGMVY
+707 QALLEAMVY
-716 DAESGQLLT
+716 DPDSGQLVT

-734 RADIMPEMFHTF
+734 RADIMPQMFHTF
-746 TNQTVPSTNNV
+746 TNQSVPSTNNV

-771 TPCVVNAVADAMAR
+771 TPCVVNAVADALAR
-785 NGHADKALKLQMPMT
+785 NGHAPKCSTLQMPLT
-800 AFRLWELLHSV
+800 PFRLWEFLQAA

>member
-1 MGQLGLSHFGPLEQK
+1 
-16 IHFKATLRP
+16 
-25 KENPSVNQALATSS
+25 VNQALATSS
-39 LDSSPETTRFGSG
+39 LDPSPETTRFGSG

-67 GQYTND
+67 GQFTND
-73 VTLPGQSHLV
+73 VSLPNQSYLV

-93 ITRLDTMAAK
+93 ITRLDTSAAK

-132 RADGGPLSSTTRYP
+132 RADGGPLSSTSRYP

-157 PIAAVVADTEENAR
+157 PIVAVVADTEENAR
-171 NAAEAIQIEFDP
+171 NAAEVIQVEFDP

-222 AFAQAAHVVHLDIVN
+222 AFEQAAHVVHLDIVN

-250 LAYPENGRL
+250 LGYPENGRL
-259 TIRMSSQM
+259 TLRMSSQM
-267 PTGVRTTVSDLLGID
+267 PSGVRTTISDLIGID
-282 KEKVRVLV
+282 KEKVRVIV

-332 SSAHGRDIQT
+332 SSSHGRDIQT

-371 TGLAIQMLIGPWV
+371 TGLTIQLLIGPWV

-427 DEAARVSGIDRVQ
+427 DEAARVSGIDRVE
-440 LRRKNLIKPDQMPY
+440 LRRKNLIKPEQMPY

-476 KADWHG
+476 KANWQS
-482 FAKREAASKAKGLWR
+482 FAKREADSKAKGLWR

-517 QVQILADGMIEVV
+517 QVQILADGMIEVA

-592 KTLDKARE
+592 KTLDKARN

-608 SASDLAYQGGTFSVK
+608 SPADLAYQAGTFSVK
-623 GTDLKISLADLAKR
+623 GTDLQISLADLAKR
-637 QPEARIEMQSSTTA
+637 QPEARIEIQSSTTA

-662 CEIELNPATG
+662 CEVELNPATG
-672 ETKVVSYISMNDAG
+672 ETKVVSYTSMNDAG

-707 QALLEGMVY
+707 QALLEGLVY

-734 RADIMPEMFHTF
+734 RADIMPEMFHTH

-771 TPCVVNAVADAMAR
+771 TPCVVNALADALAR
-785 NGHADKALKLQMPMT
+785 NGNADKAPKLQMPLT
-800 AFRLWELLHSV
+800 PFRLWELLHKA

>member
-1 MGQLGLSHFGPLEQK
+1 VNQTAS
-16 IHFKATLRP
+16 
-25 KENPSVNQALATSS
+25 NPSQTVPTDIA
-39 LDSSPETTRFGSG
+39 RFGSG
-52 KSVKRLEDQQLLLGA
+52 KSVHRLEDQQLLLGSGVYA
-67 GQYTND
+67 ND
-73 VTLPGQSHLV
+73 VSLPGQSHLV
-83 FLRSPYPHAK
+83 FLRSPYPHAN
-93 ITRLDTMAAK
+93 ITRLDTTAAQ
-103 AMPGVYGLITGQD
+103 AMPGVLAVVSGQD
-116 LLAAGVK
+116 LKAAGVK
-123 PMARPMNFK
+123 PMARAMNFK
-132 RADGGPLSSTTRYP
+132 RADGSPLSSTTRHI
-146 LATDTVRFVGE
+146 LATEKVRFVGE
-157 PIAAVVADTEENAR
+157 PIVAVVAITEVIAR
-171 NAAEAIQIEFDP
+171 NAIEAIDIEFDALP
-183 LQSASTLAD
+183 CVTTLAD
-192 ALAPNAPLFTEAPDN
+192 ALANNAPLLTEAPDN
-207 RVAETRYGDITATQA
+207 RVAETRYGDVQATQA
-222 AFAQAAHVVHLDIVN
+222 AFDQAAHVVHLDIVN
-237 QRVAALAIEPRSV
+237 QRVAALSIEPRSV
-250 LAYPENGRL
+250 LAYPEQGRL
-259 TIRMSSQM
+259 HIRMSSQM
-267 PTGVRTTVSDLLGID
+267 PTGVRGTVADLLGID
-282 KEKVRVLV
+282 KEKIRVIV

-302 AYAEDVVTAFC
+302 AYAEDVVTAYC
-313 AHTLARP
+313 AHTLQRP

-332 SSAHGRDIQT
+332 SSSHGRDIET
-342 KASLALAQDGKILG
+342 KASLALASDGKILG

-412 GAGRP
+412 GSGRP
-417 EAIYNMERLM
+417 EAIYNIERLI

-440 LRRKNLIKPDQMPY
+440 LRRRNFIQAAQMPY

-462 DTGAFEMIMNEALE
+462 DTGAFEMIMDQALE
-476 KADWHG
+476 KADWSG
-482 FAKREAASKAKGLWR
+482 FAKREAESKAKGLWR

-517 QVQILADGMIEVV
+517 HVQILADGTIEVA

-552 GVDISQVRVILG
+552 GVDIAQVRVVLG

-608 SASDLAYQGGTFSVK
+608 SPADLAYARGSFSVK

-637 QPEARIEMQSSTTA
+637 QPDARIEMQSSTTA

-662 CEIELNPATG
+662 CEVEVNPSTG
-672 ETKVVSYISMNDAG
+672 ETSVVSYTSMNDVG

-707 QALLEGMVY
+707 QALLESLVY
-716 DAESGQLLT
+716 DAESGQLVT

-734 RADIMPEMFHTF
+734 RADIMPQMFHTF

-771 TPCVVNAVADAMAR
+771 TPCVVNAIADAISR
-785 NGHADKALKLQMPMT
+785 NGKSQKSQKLQMPLT
-800 AFRLWELLHSV
+800 PFRLWEVLNAT

>member
-1 MGQLGLSHFGPLEQK
+1 MGQLGVSHFRHLKQK
-16 IHFKATLRP
+16 IHFKATLRL
-25 KENPSVNQALATSS
+25 KENLSVNQALATSS
-39 LDSSPETTRFGSG
+39 LESSPETTRFGSG

-73 VTLPGQSHLV
+73 VTLPGQSYLV

-93 ITRLDTMAAK
+93 ITRLDTTAAK
-103 AMPGVYGLITGQD
+103 AMPGVYGLVTGQD

-132 RADGGPLSSTTRYP
+132 RADGSPLSCTTRYP

-157 PIAAVVADTEENAR
+157 PIVAVVADTEENAR
-171 NAAEAIQIEFDP
+171 NATEAIQIEFDP

-192 ALAPNAPLFTEAPDN
+192 ALAPNAPLFTDAPDN

-222 AFAQAAHVVHLDIVN
+222 AFAQAAHVIHLDIVN

-267 PTGVRTTVSDLLGID
+267 PTGVRTTVSDLIGID
-282 KEKVRVLV
+282 KENVRVLV

-417 EAIYNMERLM
+417 EAIYNMERLL

-440 LRRKNLIKPDQMPY
+440 LRRKNFIKPEQMPY

-462 DTGAFEMIMNEALE
+462 DTGAFEMIMDEALD

-482 FAKREAASKAKGLWR
+482 FARREADSKAKGLWR

-571 FGSAGSRSLF
+571 FGSAGSRSIF

-592 KTLDKARE
+592 KTLDKARQ

-672 ETKVVSYISMNDAG
+672 ETKVVSYTSMNDAG

-707 QALLEGMVY
+707 QALLEGLVY
-716 DAESGQLLT
+716 DPESGQLLT

-734 RADIMPEMFHTF
+734 RADIMPQMFHTF

-785 NGHADKALKLQMPMT
+785 NGNANKALKLQMPMT
-800 AFRLWELLHSV
+800 PFRLWELLHSA

>member
-1 MGQLGLSHFGPLEQK
+1 MPC
-16 IHFKATLRP
+16 A
-25 KENPSVNQALATSS
+25 
-39 LDSSPETTRFGSG
+39 
-52 KSVKRLEDQQLLLGA
+52 
-67 GQYTND
+67 
-73 VTLPGQSHLV
+73 
-83 FLRSPYPHAK
+83 
-93 ITRLDTMAAK
+93 TRL
-103 AMPGVYGLITGQD
+103 
-116 LLAAGVK
+116 
-123 PMARPMNFK
+123 
-132 RADGGPLSSTTRYP
+132 S
-146 LATDTVRFVGE
+146 
-157 PIAAVVADTEENAR
+157 
-171 NAAEAIQIEFDP
+171 
-183 LQSASTLAD
+183 D
-192 ALAPNAPLFTEAPDN
+192 ALASEAPLLTDAPDN
-207 RVAETRYGDITATQA
+207 RVAETRYGDAAATQA
-222 AFAQAAHVVHLDIVN
+222 AFDQAAHVVHLDIVN
-237 QRVAALAIEPRSV
+237 QRLAALSIEPRSV
-250 LAYPENGRL
+250 LAYVENARL
-259 TIRMSSQM
+259 TVRLSSQM
-267 PTGVRTTVSDLLGID
+267 PTGVRTALCDVIGLD
-282 KEKVRVLV
+282 KENVRVIV

-302 AYAEDVVTAFC
+302 AYAEDIVTAYC
-313 AHTLARP
+313 AHKLGRP
-320 VKWIADRSEEFL
+320 VKWIADRNEEFL
-332 SSAHGRDIQT
+332 SSSHGRDIET
-342 KASLALAQDGKILG
+342 KASMAIAKDGKILG

-417 EAIYNMERLM
+417 EAIYNIERLM
-427 DEAARVSGIDRVQ
+427 DEAARVSGIDRIT
-440 LRRKNLIKPDQMPY
+440 LRRKNFVQPSQMPY

-462 DTGAFEMIMNEALE
+462 DVGAFEMIMDEALQ
-476 KADWHG
+476 KADWLG
-482 FAKREAASKAKGLWR
+482 FAQREAASKAKGLWR
-497 GLGIATFL
+497 GLGVATFL

-517 QVQILADGMIEVV
+517 NVQVLSDGMIEVT

-608 SASDLAYQGGTFSVK
+608 APTDLAYQSGTFSVK
-623 GTDLKISLADLAKR
+623 GTDLKISLAELAKK
-637 QPEARIEMQSSTTA
+637 QPNERIEIQSSTTA

-662 CEIELNPATG
+662 CEVEVNPSTG
-672 ETKVVSYISMNDAG
+672 ETQVVSYTSVNDIG
-686 RIVNPM
+686 RVVNPL

-707 QALLEGMVY
+707 QALLEALVY
-716 DAESGQLLT
+716 DPESGQLVT

-734 RADIMPEMFHTF
+734 RADIMPQMFHTF

-771 TPCVVNAVADAMAR
+771 TPCVVNAIADALAK
-785 NGHADKALKLQMPMT
+785 NGLSKQAPHLQMPLT
-800 AFRLWELLHSV
+800 PYNLWEQMQVE